1 MARVIRTKLWLLV
14 ELERA
19 RAVWP
24 DIKRWLLVEL
34 ERARTDIKRWLLV
47 ESERARAVWPDIK
60 SSFEFKIALLLFVIS
75 TVVVAVLGLVVRR

>member
-24 DIKRWLLVEL
+24 
-34 ERARTDIKRWLLV
+34 DIKRWLLV

>member
-19 RAVWP
+19 RTVWP
-24 DIKRWLLVEL
+24 
-34 ERARTDIKRWLLV
+34 DIKRWLLV

-60 SSFEFKIALLLFVIS
+60 SSFEFKIALLLFVMF
-75 TVVVAVLGLVVRR
+75 TVVVAVLGLVVRQ

>member
-34 ERARTDIKRWLLV
+34 ERAR
-47 ESERARAVWPDIK
+47 AVWPDIK
-60 SSFEFKIALLLFVIS
+60 SSFEFKIALLLFVMF
-75 TVVVAVLGLVVRR
+75 TVVVAVLGLVVRQ

>member
-1 MARVIRTKLWLLV
+1 MARVIRTKRWLLV

-34 ERARTDIKRWLLV
+34 ERAR
-47 ESERARAVWPDIK
+47 AVWPDIK
-60 SSFEFKIALLLFVIS
+60 SSFEFKIALLLFVMFA
-75 TVVVAVLGLVVRR
+75 VVVAVLGLVVRR